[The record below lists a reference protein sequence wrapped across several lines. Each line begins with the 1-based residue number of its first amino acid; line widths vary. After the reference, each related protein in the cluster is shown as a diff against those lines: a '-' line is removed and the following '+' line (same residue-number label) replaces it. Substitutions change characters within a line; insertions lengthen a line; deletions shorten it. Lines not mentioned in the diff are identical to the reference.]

1 MFAKKITN
9 KQEREKNMEEMTKKT
24 LGEMI
29 GEMLQTED
37 LNTSQMQIIDLLC
50 KINES
55 NTIKSR
61 TEYY

>member
-37 LNTSQMQIIDLLC
+37 LNTTKIIFYHIFLSFLV
-50 KINES
+50 
-55 NTIKSR
+55 
-61 TEYY
+61 